1 MFQLDDSLCKLIPLE
16 RTLTQGDDKIATTIL
31 SHTMVSAPVT
41 IRSLKQWAPAV
52 LEWEATWEI
61 WVSLAWVRILAY
73 RVSVFLFATA

>member
-16 RTLTQGDDKIATTIL
+16 RTLKIATTIL